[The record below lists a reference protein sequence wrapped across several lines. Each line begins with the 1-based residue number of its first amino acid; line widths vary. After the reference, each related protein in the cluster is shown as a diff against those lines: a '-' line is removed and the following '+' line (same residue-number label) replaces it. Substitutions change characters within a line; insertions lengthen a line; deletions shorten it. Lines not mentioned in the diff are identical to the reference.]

1 LESYLNSKTKEKLIL
16 TLEMH
21 GIGKVLVIAGALMF
35 LLGIILM
42 FSDKIPFLGRLPGDI
57 TIKKENFT
65 LYIPVAT
72 SIILSIVLSLIF
84 YLISKFRS

>member
-1 LESYLNSKTKEKLIL
+1 
-16 TLEMH
+16 MH

-65 LYIPVAT
+65 LYIPVVT